1 MSEHAFVEKP
11 FLDQLQQLGWNV
23 VDQGPGVPT
32 DPAKSFR
39 TSFREVALRDIFKQ
53 SVRAINLT
61 ASGQPWLTDK
71 QLDDLFDEI
80 FAQPSRRA

>member
-11 FLDQLQQLGWNV
+11 FLDQLDALGSNV

-39 TSFREVALRDIFKQ
+39 TSFREVALREIFK
-53 SVRAINLT
+53 
-61 ASGQPWLTDK
+61 
-71 QLDDLFDEI
+71 
-80 FAQPSRRA
+80 